1 MHGLLDE
8 ILVGGALLASVIYA
22 IFSLGPRSLR
32 RGLLSRAAALLR
44 SLPTMP
50 GLRPLS
56 RRLAAA
62 AAIKSA
68 GACGGCDDCGSAT
81 PAAGSA
87 GSADPEV
94 RIPVSKIG
102 RR

>member
-8 ILVGGALLASVIYA
+8 ILVGGALLASIIYA
-22 IFSLGPRSLR
+22 LFALGPRSWR
-32 RGLLSRAAALLR
+32 RGLLGR
-44 SLPTMP
+44 
-50 GLRPLS
+50 
-56 RRLAAA
+56 A

-87 GSADPEV
+87 GSAEPEV